1 MADIAALKEL
11 EREIEQ
17 FRNLPP
23 PPGELKL
30 IDAFSKQQKQ
40 RFNEAAIVIAKV
52 NQYADSILLKI
63 DELKNTIPQQKKI
76 MQQAIEDIIR
86 SIKVRSTSTFN
97 STFHGHDD
105 PIRHTLTFPALNT
118 SKVEGKNKNT
128 SLDDNLEKLQTVRA
142 LEEVAKGMEDNR
154 LRDLIQETEDKLGK
168 VKKGGILTQQ
178 DIDDLNGCV
187 DSWKKAN
194 AMSYAAEKEQK
205 RHEEETRR
213 KAAEEEKR
221 QVERERKRKQEEDRK
236 KKEEQERKKREE
248 EERKRI
254 EEEEKQK
261 REEEER
267 RRKEEER
274 KKHLEEERQRKE
286 DEVKRRREAEEQRRK
301 EEEERKLLEEKK
313 RLEEEAR
320 KRDEEEHL
328 RQEEE
333 RKRKEEEDDRKRKA
347 EDERLRLE
355 EERKKK
361 REEERQR
368 RIREEAERERKRKEE
383 EERARRLDPNNWK
396 PLIFER
402 PCDEVEGKRPYH
414 DGLCCMLASPSN
426 EITQDSVQ
434 CSASDELDDII
445 QTLDEDERPTSSSI
459 NVQTNS
465 NSIAT
470 ECPSRVYVPH
480 NPISSASEELVIKY
494 SINGSDWHTSEVLRP
509 TQQIENIEDYAT
521 TNLIGFEANNF
532 DKLKIMVV
540 SRQKSQNVIIDKAGL
555 TVTSTADKNV
565 KLYTPRDAFTTRTN
579 VRLSVVNKTM
589 DLDDSTVVSDLFS
602 DVISLGPLITIVCE
616 SAPQKDLEVDIT
628 RPASGH
634 GIRQRSTRHHL
645 IMSRGKVWTPAE
657 REYKDTSN
665 VVVSVKLPANR
676 ERYTIV
682 EVELPTTS
690 PKENA
695 MKLAESFHTQSIQ
708 TIVHVVLRQNETN
721 PQNAK
726 IVVVQPHALKQQLQR
741 LSNDG
746 FSLGPDANNIL
757 SLKEGQRL
765 SLSSRGNV
773 QITDAENG
781 TVTFT
786 FYKYMNKINKTL
798 KLQAKDIY
806 LQRNLPEYNGLLE
819 FIIDNGTEIPNKKIE
834 FTVHLPKIDAPR
846 GGREMH
852 RIRFPYYL
860 TCLAGYLS
868 KCICEKQPEN
878 WQDIVGCFID
888 KTQLK
893 SLIRVAKRRISEVD
907 QRTLCRNV
915 LHDWMKQTTKQD
927 DKVQII
933 LEGLYCHRHTDIYEN
948 CKQFV
953 RYQKETMADKTLAGL
968 ASSVTLPPDE
978 VASVLN
984 IQPEMLQA
992 IKADYIGDDLILQM
1006 LTEWRESDDAIN
1018 LGHDAFEELRKLMSN

>member
-1 MADIAALKEL
+1 MSRLILDGRSFKVGIMADIAALKEL

-509 TQQIENIEDYAT
+509 TQQIENIE
-521 TNLIGFEANNF
+521 
-532 DKLKIMVV
+532 
-540 SRQKSQNVIIDKAGL
+540 
-555 TVTSTADKNV
+555 
-565 KLYTPRDAFTTRTN
+565 
-579 VRLSVVNKTM
+579 VVNKTM